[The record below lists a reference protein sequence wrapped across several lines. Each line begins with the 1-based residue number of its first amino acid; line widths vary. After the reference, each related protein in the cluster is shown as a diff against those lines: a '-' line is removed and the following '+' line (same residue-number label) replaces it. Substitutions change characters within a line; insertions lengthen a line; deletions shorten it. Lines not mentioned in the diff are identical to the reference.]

1 MNTNYQMPSVT
12 LLEKGKEVEGEA
24 QHFIEANEKLLQ
36 STLDIFGIEG
46 KVTGHV
52 SGPRVTRYEMSL
64 DPGVKVECVSNL
76 ANNFAM
82 VLQAESVRILAPIPG
97 KNTVGIEVPNSKVS
111 FVSIRSIME
120 SEAWNAP
127 GIEIPII
134 LGMDVSG
141 RPLVT
146 DLSRAAHFL
155 IAGATGTGKSVCIHS
170 LIMSLLFRFTPDE
183 LKLIM
188 VDPKMVEFSLY
199 ASLPHLITPVVTDSQ
214 KVPAVLQWCVNEME
228 RRYRIFSKANS
239 RKLSDFNKQDKTVSH
254 VLDDDGSEIPAR
266 MPVLVIIIDELADI
280 MMTGAKTSVENFIA
294 RIAQKGRAAGI
305 HMVIATQT
313 SRKQIITDVIKANI
327 PARIAFQVSSIVDSG
342 VILDRKGAEKLLGRG
357 DMLFLPP
364 GSSNLERIQGAYVSF
379 REIEKVIS
387 FISEQAGQIFDETVQ
402 SGNCTELEA
411 GLPTREEDAPCGNL
425 SESQLELSLELFKT
439 VLQDIRF
446 LLRLGKTKQA
456 EELSDLFHNFP
467 LFARNM
473 KIQASV
479 LSLKLIK
486 THQELYSG
494 PEDVICRDYCS
505 MVEKIIEDGKDE

>member
-1 MNTNYQMPSVT
+1 MNTDYQMPTVT

-24 QHFIEANEKLLQ
+24 LDFIEANEKLLQ
-36 STLDIFGIEG
+36 STLDSFGIKG
-46 KVTGHV
+46 KVIGHV
-52 SGPRVTRYEMSL
+52 SGPCVTLYEISL
-64 DPGVKVECVSNL
+64 EPGVKVECVSNL
-76 ANNFAM
+76 ANSFAM
-82 VLQAESVRILAPIPG
+82 ALQAESVRILAPILG
-97 KNTVGIEVPNSKVS
+97 KNTVGIEVPNSKIS
-111 FVSIRSIME
+111 FISIRSIME

-146 DLSRAAHFL
+146 DLSRAAHLL
-155 IAGATGTGKSVCIHS
+155 IAGGTGTGKSVCVHS
-170 LIMSLLFRFTPDE
+170 LIMSLLYRFSPDE

-188 VDPKMVEFSLY
+188 IDTKRVEFRIY
-199 ASLPHLITPVVTDSQ
+199 TSLPHLITPVVTDSQ
-214 KVPAVLQWCVNEME
+214 NVPAVLQWCVNEMD
-228 RRYRIFSKANS
+228 RRYRIFSKTNS
-239 RKLSDFNKQDKTVSH
+239 RKHSDFNRRDKTVSH
-254 VLDDDGSEIPAR
+254 VLDDEGKELPDKMPA
-266 MPVLVIIIDELADI
+266 LVIIIDELADI
-280 MMTGAKTSVENFIA
+280 MMSATKGSVENSIA
-294 RIAQKGRAAGI
+294 RIAQKGRATGVYMI
-305 HMVIATQT
+305 VATQVP
-313 SRKQIITDVIKANI
+313 RKEIITGIIKANI

-364 GSSNLERIQGAYVSF
+364 GSSNLEWIQGAYVSF
-379 REIEKVIS
+379 HEIEKVIS
-387 FISEQAGQIFDETVQ
+387 FISEQARQIFDETVQ

-473 KIQASV
+473 KIQTSV

-486 THQELYSG
+486 AYQELHGG
-494 PEDVICRDYCS
+494 PEDVFCRDYCS